1 MRLVASGKTQ
11 RFCDEG
17 RNGAT
22 SLQLSDAT
30 AQPHEGSS
38 MDLKNARTAKQGSAK
53 ISVNLQAKT
62 GHKVASYAWVYFRSL
77 RYTASPHI
85 KVGRRSWWA
94 GGRPKGIATRKR
106 RPVLLD
112 IFRLNPSSK
121 SSRAVVGRGER
132 SGGAL
137 CCAAPE
143 PEAHSSR
150 LCLGAASKL
159 LVADP
164 LARRRDE
171 LHHLRRRLRCRN
183 CHSCQAASPRI
194 SAGTVS
200 RFESVHAEDGDVLLF
215 LV

>member
-112 IFRLNPSSK
+112 IFRLNPSSRAHALGK
-121 SSRAVVGRGER
+121 EAEGRCAVLHLSPRHTRAVF
-132 SGGAL
+132 
-137 CCAAPE
+137 
-143 PEAHSSR
+143 
-150 LCLGAASKL
+150 AS
-159 LVADP
+159 
-164 LARRRDE
+164 ARRRSC
-171 LHHLRRRLRCRN
+171 LLRIL
-183 CHSCQAASPRI
+183 
-194 SAGTVS
+194 
-200 RFESVHAEDGDVLLF
+200 
-215 LV
+215 